1 MLHAWQCMLGG
12 VASGHVVR
20 TSVTIIERAFSSKSQ
35 AVIIRRTQ
43 RNEAWASPEDGRGK
57 NMLEGYTR
65 PKRTEKS
72 AESAPRR
79 QAGSRKNPVYNL
91 AHVDI
96 LGKPGAIFSCRSAY
110 GTHFEL
116 RTRTFLDQAKEA
128 QKGKGIARDPPPSS
142 MTHERLTSPSSARP
156 CDASSSAGCPTAL
169 PSARAGSGPAVRS
182 GPAAARPRAD

>member
-57 NMLEGYTR
+57 KYAGGIHATKEDR
-65 PKRTEKS
+65 EERRERTSEAS
-72 AESAPRR
+72 WFE
-79 QAGSRKNPVYNL
+79 KNPVYNL

-128 QKGKGIARDPPPSS
+128 RSRRRARGSRE
-142 MTHERLTSPSSARP
+142 TRLQAP
-156 CDASSSAGCPTAL
+156 
-169 PSARAGSGPAVRS
+169 
-182 GPAAARPRAD
+182 